1 VNETLPV
8 NDTSN
13 VNETLK
19 ETLVEQF
26 RAHLDALDTLGGET
40 ANDLSGQEDSATDLR
55 SLFVELAALR
65 TEVRTESRLVK
76 DTLDLVR
83 GTVARAETERGAA
96 AREAERIR
104 GEARQREKALLRP
117 LLTDLLEVRDR
128 LAAGVSGPVSA
139 PAPVLWY
146 RRVFRRSAAD
156 ATTGAE
162 AWREGLRMA
171 LARFD
176 RVLGDRGV
184 VPLDP
189 VGRPFDPKTAR
200 AVGTVTDP
208 SRDNGIVAQEVR
220 SGFLWEG
227 ELLRAADVIVN
238 KVLNKTAREE
248 GEPA

>member
-8 NDTSN
+8 ND
-13 VNETLK
+13 TLK

-26 RAHLDALDTLGGET
+26 RAHLDALDALGGET
-40 ANDLSGQEDSATDLR
+40 EGDLSGQEGSATDLR
-55 SLFVELAALR
+55 ALFVELAGLR

-83 GTVARAETERGAA
+83 GTVERAESE
-96 AREAERIR
+96 REAAVREADRIR

-128 LAAGVSGPVSA
+128 LAAGVSGPASV
-139 PAPVLWY
+139 PAPTPWY
-146 RRVFRRSAAD
+146 RRFFRRSAAD

-176 RVLGDRGV
+176 RVLGERGV

-208 SRDNGIVAQEVR
+208 SLGNGIVAQEVR
-220 SGFLWEG
+220 SGFLWES
-227 ELLRAADVIVN
+227 ELLRAADVVVN
-238 KVLNKTAREE
+238 KTTRKE